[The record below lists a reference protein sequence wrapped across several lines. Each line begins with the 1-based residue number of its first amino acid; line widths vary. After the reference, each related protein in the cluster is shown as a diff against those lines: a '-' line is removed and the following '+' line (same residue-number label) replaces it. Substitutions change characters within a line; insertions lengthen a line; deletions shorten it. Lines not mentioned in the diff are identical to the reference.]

1 MLRKPPDR
9 LARTSQRV
17 GKRIRSRIDAALC
30 AGFLLLAAACTAGAP
45 APDAPGSQSSGA
57 GDAAIVRRGP
67 LRQVLLLSG
76 ELRAVSG
83 AKIVVPASPQR
94 DPVVRWMV
102 EEGTQV
108 EEGDRMVELDT
119 SQIANQLDDRE
130 IRLEET
136 VNELHTKEAEVAGE
150 IAQKEFEVEQARIN
164 VLKAEI
170 DAEVPEDLQS
180 QREFQEKQLALDEA
194 RSGLAKVETEFS
206 SLVAGSEAEV
216 DVLRIEVQ
224 MAERDVDE
232 VMRALDTMELRAPH
246 AGIAVSGDNFR
257 EGRKFQI
264 GDTTW
269 VGAEVMAV
277 PDLSTMMVDTRMS
290 DVDDGKVT
298 PGMSVVCTLD
308 AYPDHEIPGYV
319 RSITPV
325 AQGRSMRSDQRFFRI
340 VVDLAESDPEIMRPG
355 MSVKVEVVTA
365 SLDDAL
371 LVPRRALEFSDRE
384 VYAVLEDGDR
394 QLVELGPCSAH
405 ECSIRSGLSAG
416 TRLRTRQ

>member
-1 MLRKPPDR
+1 MF
-9 LARTSQRV
+9 
-17 GKRIRSRIDAALC
+17 C
-30 AGFLLLAAACTAGAP
+30 AGFLLLAGACTAGAL
-45 APDAPGSQSSGA
+45 APDLPDSQSLGA

-67 LRQVLLLSG
+67 LHPVLLLTG

-102 EEGTQV
+102 EEGTRV

-130 IRLEET
+130 IQLEEAI
-136 VNELHTKEAEVAGE
+136 NEFDSKEAELAGE

-164 VLKAEI
+164 VRKAEI

-180 QREFQEKQLALDEA
+180 QREFQEKQLALEEA
-194 RSGLAKVETEFS
+194 RSGLAKIETEFS
-206 SLVAGSEAEV
+206 SLGMGSAAELE
-216 DVLRIEVQ
+216 VLRIDVQ
-224 MAERDVDE
+224 MAARDVDE
-232 VMRALDTMELRAPH
+232 VRRALDTMELRAPH
-246 AGIAVSGDNFR
+246 AGIAVAGDNFR

-269 VGAEVMAV
+269 VGAEVMTV

-298 PGMSVVCTLD
+298 PGMRVVCTLD
-308 AYPDHEIPGYV
+308 AYPDREIPGYV

-325 AQGRSMRSDQRFFRI
+325 AQGGSLRSDQRFFRI
-340 VVDLAESDPEIMRPG
+340 AVDLEESDPEIMRPG
-355 MSVKVEVVTA
+355 MSVKVKVVTA
-365 SLDDAL
+365 SLDDEL
-371 LVPRRALEFSDRE
+371 LVPRRVLEFDDRK
-384 VYAVLEDGDR
+384 VYAVLENGDR
-394 QLVELGPCSAH
+394 RLVELGPCSAH
-405 ECSIRSGLSAG
+405 ECSVRSGLSEG